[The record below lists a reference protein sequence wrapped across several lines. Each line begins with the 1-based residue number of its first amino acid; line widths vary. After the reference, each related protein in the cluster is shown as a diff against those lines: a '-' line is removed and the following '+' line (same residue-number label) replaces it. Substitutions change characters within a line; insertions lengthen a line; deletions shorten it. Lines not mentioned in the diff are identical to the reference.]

1 MSAELILNVIVITP
15 FYDANLCRAGNRKCG
30 LAPMTYGI
38 STIMALNNN
47 FILWVCIVS
56 GGGVLIILSH
66 VFEVI
71 DMRIDS
77 FNIVF

>member
-1 MSAELILNVIVITP
+1 
-15 FYDANLCRAGNRKCG
+15 
-30 LAPMTYGI
+30 MTYGI

-77 FNIVF
+77 FNYANRQFQYRLLNKSETT

>member
-1 MSAELILNVIVITP
+1 
-15 FYDANLCRAGNRKCG
+15 
-30 LAPMTYGI
+30 MTYGI

-66 VFEVI
+66 AFEAI
-71 DMRIDS
+71 DTANRQFQYRLLNKS
-77 FNIVF
+77 ETT

>member
-1 MSAELILNVIVITP
+1 
-15 FYDANLCRAGNRKCG
+15 
-30 LAPMTYGI
+30 MTYGI
-38 STIMALNNN
+38 STIMDLNNN

-56 GGGVLIILSH
+56 GRGVLIILSH

-71 DMRIDS
+71 DMRIDN

>member
-1 MSAELILNVIVITP
+1 
-15 FYDANLCRAGNRKCG
+15 
-30 LAPMTYGI
+30 MTYGI
-38 STIMALNNN
+38 STIMDLNNN
-47 FILWVCIVS
+47 FILWVCIVY

-71 DMRIDS
+71 DMRIDN

>member
-1 MSAELILNVIVITP
+1 
-15 FYDANLCRAGNRKCG
+15 
-30 LAPMTYGI
+30 MTYGI
-38 STIMALNNN
+38 STIMDLNNN

-71 DMRIDS
+71 DMRIDN
-77 FNIVF
+77 FNIVFSINQKPLKTIIKGVLCPRNV

>member
-1 MSAELILNVIVITP
+1 MA
-15 FYDANLCRAGNRKCG
+15 
-30 LAPMTYGI
+30 YGI
-38 STIMALNNN
+38 SLILVLNND
-47 FILWVCIVS
+47 FILWLCIVS

-66 VFEVI
+66 VFEVF

>member
-1 MSAELILNVIVITP
+1 
-15 FYDANLCRAGNRKCG
+15 
-30 LAPMTYGI
+30 MTYGI
-38 STIMALNNN
+38 STIMDLNNN

-66 VFEVI
+66 VFEVF

>member
-1 MSAELILNVIVITP
+1 
-15 FYDANLCRAGNRKCG
+15 
-30 LAPMTYGI
+30 MTYGI
-38 STIMALNNN
+38 SPIIALNNE
-47 FILWVCIVS
+47 FILWLCIVS
-56 GGGVLIILSH
+56 GGSVLIILSH

>member
-1 MSAELILNVIVITP
+1 MSAELILKCDRHHS

-38 STIMALNNN
+38 STIMDLNNN

-71 DMRIDS
+71 DMRIDN

>member
-1 MSAELILNVIVITP
+1 MIGITP
-15 FYDANLCRAGNRKCG
+15 FYEANLCRAGNRKKCG

-56 GGGVLIILSH
+56 GGDVLIILSH

-71 DMRIDS
+71 DMRIDN

>member
-1 MSAELILNVIVITP
+1 
-15 FYDANLCRAGNRKCG
+15 
-30 LAPMTYGI
+30 MTYGI

-56 GGGVLIILSH
+56 GGGVLIILSQ

-71 DMRIDS
+71 DTRIDS
-77 FNIVF
+77 FYIVYKINQKPLKTIIKGALCPRYV